1 MPLDKARGTSIAGL
15 YERRATQY
23 SGKRVHFISRYLV
36 REALAYAWQD
46 PKLLQEWERQGVYHV
61 LNGRTG
67 QRMPIYYQMYRDFM
81 AKREA
86 LDVGQAIRS
95 LDKPL
100 LIIHG
105 GEDPSVP
112 VEAAR
117 QLHRW
122 KPDSKLH
129 VIKGGNHVF
138 GGSHPCEAGTLPE
151 HAGEL
156 VETSLNFLKKLT

>member
-1 MPLDKARGTSIAGL
+1 MS
-15 YERRATQY
+15 
-23 SGKRVHFISRYLV
+23 S
-36 REALAYAWQD
+36 LAYAWQD

-61 LNGRTG
+61 LNGGTG

-105 GEDPSVP
+105 SEDPSVP
-112 VEAAR
+112 VEGAR
-117 QLHRW
+117 CYFVPPRSFRY
-122 KPDSKLH
+122 K
-129 VIKGGNHVF
+129 N
-138 GGSHPCEAGTLPE
+138 A
-151 HAGEL
+151 
-156 VETSLNFLKKLT
+156 